1 MMDII
6 ELAIA
11 SGMQVTLDG
20 RIGTQ
25 EYRSVYG
32 SLQALRRFAEALL
45 VKGSLVVDRETLTEA
60 GSRTESLSNQGREVR
75 NDF

>member
-1 MMDII
+1 MDII

-25 EYRSVYG
+25 EYCSVHG
-32 SLQALRRFAEALL
+32 SLQALRRFAEA
-45 VKGSLVVDRETLTEA
+45 VVVTVPFVAKRQVPTEA
-60 GSRTESLSNQGREVR
+60 VTPTDSLNTQGREAS
-75 NDF
+75 NDC

>member
-1 MMDII
+1 MDII

-25 EYRSVYG
+25 EYSSVHG
-32 SLQALRRFAEALL
+32 SLQALRRFAEA
-45 VKGSLVVDRETLTEA
+45 VVVTVPFVAKRRVLTEA
-60 GSRTESLSNQGREVR
+60 EARADSLNAQGREAR
-75 NDF
+75 NDC

>member
-1 MMDII
+1 MDII

-32 SLQALRRFAEALL
+32 SLQALRRFAEA
-45 VKGSLVVDRETLTEA
+45 VVVTAPFVAKRQVLTEA
-60 GSRTESLSNQGREVR
+60 EVRADSLTNQGREAR
-75 NDF
+75 NDC

>member
-1 MMDII
+1 MDII

-45 VKGSLVVDRETLTEA
+45 VKGSFVADRETLTEA
-60 GSRTESLSNQGREVR
+60 GSRTESLSNQGREAS